1 MRVVTFVSKAQR
13 QMLLLWAPEHT
24 SSVSQRILVIR
35 SPLYSRGQ
43 HSVPRDP
50 VTRG

>member
-1 MRVVTFVSKAQR
+1 MHAVTFVSKAQR
-13 QMLLLWAPEHT
+13 QMLLSWAPQHT

-35 SPLYSRGQ
+35 SLLYSHGR

-50 VTRG
+50 VARG